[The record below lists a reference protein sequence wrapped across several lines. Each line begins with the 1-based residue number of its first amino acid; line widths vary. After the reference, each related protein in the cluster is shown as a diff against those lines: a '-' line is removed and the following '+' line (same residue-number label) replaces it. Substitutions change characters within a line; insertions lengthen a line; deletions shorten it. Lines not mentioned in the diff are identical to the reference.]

1 MKNAVRIISLILVL
15 VFAFTACS
23 DKNEGTGTE
32 ANSEYHTIDNIGE
45 YTIIRSDDANDDTKR
60 ASVAIYNAIKE
71 KFGVELSIGS
81 DFVKNGEQIPV
92 GTKEILVGYTNRP
105 ESEAHRYSDYT
116 VCYVND
122 RIVING
128 GSAAAVTEAV
138 NWFIANCIKDTVTVP
153 STAYKYSATYALDGV
168 SVSGGALL
176 KDYFVESVEGSSD
189 NYLRQWLGENAGCYN
204 VAGENLIRV
213 KRNKALLVNEISV
226 TMSDKDILLEVSPYL
241 ENEDMVVERFVKLIE
256 DRTANEVLLSGKEN
270 VEMSNY
276 LIATGSAI
284 AEWRKETDQRIA
296 EILTTSNMSIPSNA
310 TVYYVSNNGNDSAD
324 GRSPATAWKTIGKV
338 NTLTNAD
345 AGSYVCF
352 ERGGLW
358 RGEELLARAGV
369 TYTAY
374 GEGDKPMLYGS
385 PEDGADPDKWIET
398 SVENIWYYKGSES
411 MKDIGCVVFNHGEA
425 VGIKAILRYDGAYIY
440 NHTTNKLFDNTWKDL
455 DTDLHFYHETGGKL
469 YIYSEE
475 NPAERFDSI
484 EFNVNK
490 NVISV
495 GSRSGVHIDNLCLKY
510 AGHHGIS
517 AKTCSDLTVT
527 NCEIAWIGGSIQDG
541 AYHNLDNGKAQTR
554 LGNGIEIYGGCD
566 GFFVDN
572 NYIYQIYDAGI
583 TQQTN
588 LGNNATNIQHQKN
601 MTYSNNVL
609 EYCYYSIEYFL
620 SACPVD
626 NPSRMEN
633 FIIEGNHMWY
643 QGAGWSQQ
651 RPPADSVYGAHIK
664 GQCSSTGGNRA
675 TNYIIRNNVM
685 VGVTHRFVRI
695 SSSLLNPDGS
705 DSMPSFSGN
714 IFAAE
719 YGQIFGQVEQLET
732 IRVKEAKHN
741 YDVDEYL
748 GENSDGTNTYWFI
761 DQK

>member
-1 MKNAVRIISLILVL
+1 MKNTVRIISLILVFL
-15 VFAFTACS
+15 FVFTSCS
-23 DKNEGTGTE
+23 DKNVETKE
-32 ANSEYHTIDNIGE
+32 AEYRSFDNIGE
-45 YTIIRSDDANDDTKR
+45 YTIVRSEEADDDTKK
-60 ASVAIYNAIKE
+60 ASVTLYNALKE
-71 KFGVELSIGS
+71 KFGVELNINS
-81 DFVKNGEQIPV
+81 DFVKKGEAIPV

-105 ESEAHRYSDYT
+105 ESEAQRYSDYT
-116 VCYVND
+116 VGYVND
-122 RIVING
+122 RIIING
-128 GSAAAVTEAV
+128 GSAEAVAEAV
-138 NWFIANCIKDTVTVP
+138 NWFIANCIKDTVTIP
-153 STAYKYSATYALDGV
+153 SEAYKCSNEYALDGV
-168 SVSGGALL
+168 SISGILL
-176 KDYFVESVEGSSD
+176 GDYFVKEIDGSSD
-189 NYLRQWLGENAGCYN
+189 DYLRQWLGKNAGCYN
-204 VAGENLIRV
+204 VAGENLILI

-226 TMSDKDILLEVSPYL
+226 SNSDNNLLLEVSPYL
-241 ENEDMVVERFVKLIE
+241 ENEDAVVERFIKLIE

-270 VEMSNY
+270 VEMNGFQV
-276 LIATGSAI
+276 ATNSVI
-284 AEWRKETDQRIA
+284 AEWREATDQRIA
-296 EILTTSNMSIPSNA
+296 EILTASNMSIPSNA

-324 GRSPATAWKTIGKV
+324 GRTPATAWKTITKV
-338 NTLTNAD
+338 NNATIA

-358 RGEELLARAGV
+358 RGELSAKAGV

-385 PEDGADPDKWIET
+385 PEDGAVSSKWKK
-398 SVENIWYYKGSES
+398 SGVANIWYYEGSEN
-411 MKDIGCVVFNHGEA
+411 MKDVGAVIFNHGEA
-425 VGIKAILRYDGAYIY
+425 VGIKAILRNDEGYIY
-440 NHTTNKLFDNTWKDL
+440 NHTTNKSFDNTWKDL
-455 DTDLHFYHETGGKL
+455 DTDLHFYHEPNGKL

-484 EFNVNK
+484 EFNVRK

-495 GSRSGVHIDNLCLKY
+495 GNRNGVHIDNLCLKY
-510 AGHHGIS
+510 TGNHGIS

-541 AYHNLDNGKAQTR
+541 AYHNLDNGKAQVR

-566 GFFVDN
+566 GFLVDN

-588 LGNNATNIQHQKN
+588 LGDSSTNVQYQKN

-620 SACPVD
+620 SACPEN

-675 TNYIIRNNVM
+675 TNYIIRNNLM

-705 DSMPSFSGN
+705 DSMPSLSGN
-714 IFAAE
+714 VFAAE
-719 YGQIFGQVEQLET
+719 YGQTFGQVEQLDPKN

-741 YDVDEYL
+741 YNIEEYL
-748 GENSDGTNTYWFI
+748 GDKSDGTNIYWFI